1 MLSKEQ
7 QDIIEN
13 SIWVVNTALKKQ
25 GLQADEDLRQ
35 SAILYMC
42 ECIQRFD
49 PTQQVKWTTFAYKSV
64 YLYIQRQHKKEM
76 VYNSRLLPEEMFYVV
91 EKREDEK
98 AVEQYYEQSEI
109 DLLMGELKSQCTKE
123 ERIVLELKSI
133 GLRGSE
139 INEVLGCSKSKTNGL
154 IQSIKE
160 KAQKGNGCH
169 EKDNNS

>member
-42 ECIQRFD
+42 ECIERFD
-49 PTQQVKWTTFAYKSV
+49 PSQEVKWTTFAYKSV

-76 VYNSRLLPEEMFYVV
+76 LYKSRLLPDDMFYVV
-91 EKREDEK
+91 ERREDEK
-98 AVEQYYEQSEI
+98 AVERYYEQMEVDSLLGDIKGQCTREERLVIDLKTIGLKSSEI
-109 DLLMGELKSQCTKE
+109 SD
-123 ERIVLELKSI
+123 I
-133 GLRGSE
+133 
-139 INEVLGCSKSKTNGL
+139 LGCCKSKTNGL

-160 KAQKGNGCH
+160 KAQRGR
-169 EKDNNS
+169 